1 MPLYFPPGGGGGGGG
16 ATPDTV
22 VSVAYAASITP
33 DLSAGNVFRI
43 ATLTGPMTIN
53 APSGTLTDAKKIYF
67 QLVQDA
73 TGGRVVTWNSV
84 FRFGFDIGSAD
95 FSTSPLAEIRVAFI
109 YNTSNSK
116 WEFAGFSR
124 MA

>member
-1 MPLYFPPGGGGGGGG
+1 MPLYFPPSGGGGGGG

-43 ATLTGPMTIN
+43 GTLTGPVTIN
-53 APSGTLTDAKKIYF
+53 APSTTPADAKKIYF
-67 QLVQDA
+67 QFAQDA
-73 TGGRVVTWNSV
+73 TGGRVITWDNIY
-84 FRFGFDIGSAD
+84 RFGFDIGAVD
-95 FSTSPLAEIRVAFI
+95 ISTSPLAENRIAFI
-109 YNTSNSK
+109 WNTSLSK
-116 WEFAGFSR
+116 YEFAGISR